1 MPCDDLKSLKFT
13 EPEAAMIEEG
23 RRLGTFLANV
33 AAAGFVVASLA
44 ACDSGPAADPRE
56 DEVRRAV
63 SQVKTLIDSTATN
76 AMAAMSLS
84 SMAEQGGT
92 ITTFIAASLPERA
105 TFTCF
110 HEGTKP
116 KAWCVLLRRGAAPN
130 EYLIEGYGAALDKP
144 MVQEKATAT
153 AARRH

>member
-1 MPCDDLKSLKFT
+1 
-13 EPEAAMIEEG
+13 MIEQG
-23 RRLGTFLANV
+23 RRLGTLLANIAAVAIV
-33 AAAGFVVASLA
+33 AALLG
-44 ACDSGPAADPRE
+44 ACDSGPVADPRE

-63 SQVKTLIDSTATN
+63 NQVKTLIDSTATN

-110 HEGTKP
+110 HEGPQP
-116 KAWCVLLRRGAAPN
+116 KAWCVWLRRGAAPN
-130 EYLIEGYGAALDKP
+130 EYLIEGYGSALDKP
-144 MVQEKATAT
+144 LVQEKATAT

>member
-1 MPCDDLKSLKFT
+1 
-13 EPEAAMIEEG
+13 MIEDI
-23 RRLGTFLANV
+23 RRLGTLLANV
-33 AAAGFVVASLA
+33 AAVAIVAASLG

-63 SQVKTLIDSTATN
+63 NQVKALIDSTATN

-84 SMAEQGGT
+84 SMTEQGGT

-110 HEGTKP
+110 HEGPKP
-116 KAWCVLLRRGAAPN
+116 KDWCVWLRRGAAPN

-144 MVQEKATAT
+144 LVQEKATAT

>member
-1 MPCDDLKSLKFT
+1 VPCDDLKSLKLT

-33 AAAGFVVASLA
+33 AAVAIVAASLG
-44 ACDSGPAADPRE
+44 ACDTGPVADPRE

-63 SQVKTLIDSTATN
+63 GQVKSLIDSTATN
-76 AMAAMSLS
+76 PMVAMSLA

-110 HEGTKP
+110 HEGPQP
-116 KAWCVLLRRGAAPN
+116 KAWCVLLRRGASPN
-130 EYLIEGYGAALDKP
+130 DYLIEGYGAALDKP
-144 MVQEKATAT
+144 LVQEKTVAT

>member
-1 MPCDDLKSLKFT
+1 
-13 EPEAAMIEEG
+13 MIEEG
-23 RRLGTFLANV
+23 RRLGTLLANV
-33 AAAGFVVASLA
+33 AAVAIVAASLG
-44 ACDSGPAADPRE
+44 ACDSGPPADPRE

-63 SQVKTLIDSTATN
+63 GQVKTLIESTATN

-110 HEGTKP
+110 HEGPKP
-116 KAWCVLLRRGAAPN
+116 KAWCVWLRRGATPS
-130 EYLIEGYGAALDKP
+130 EYLIEDYGEALDKP
-144 MVQEKATAT
+144 LVQDKAIAT